1 MGGQINHS
9 NTKWTESHTDADG
22 TEGRKGR
29 RGAEAEVEADADGG
43 VYMVGQTNPE
53 AAETAEEEDLSH

>member
-1 MGGQINHS
+1 MDRIAYGCRRN
-9 NTKWTESHTDADG
+9 
-22 TEGRKGR
+22 GRKEGAE
-29 RGAEAEVEADADGG
+29 AEAEVEADADGG